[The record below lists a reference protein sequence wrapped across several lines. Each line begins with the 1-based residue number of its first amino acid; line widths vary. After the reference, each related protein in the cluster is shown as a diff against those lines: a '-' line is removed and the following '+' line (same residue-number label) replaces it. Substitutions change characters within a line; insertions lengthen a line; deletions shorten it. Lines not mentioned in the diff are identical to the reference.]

1 MRTSRLRGIAAFL
14 CLFVGI
20 AHAQF
25 DPSKVMIEPESIAR
39 QFPDSATLFSSPG
52 FAAGREDFTTHAQ
65 AASYLEHLAQGSNK
79 VSIETIGRSQQGR
92 SLLLAVLTGQSG
104 FDPRLPTVLVLAQQH
119 GNEPASG
126 EAALELARMLA
137 NEQSQLLERTN
148 VLIIPRTNPD
158 AAEKFIRE
166 SANGL
171 DINRD
176 HLLVRTP
183 EARAIAAVMRRFTPQ
198 VILDLHEFTVAGR
211 WVNKF
216 GAMMRADAMLQ
227 AASVGNLNPL
237 ILSAQQRYLA
247 AARNAL
253 ETAGHRTQAY
263 HTSSA
268 QANDLSVAMGG
279 VNADT
284 GRNIGGLRNAISV
297 LLETRGI
304 GLGRAH
310 FGRRVQSHVL
320 SALAIIRTAGADGP
334 ELIKLQHT
342 AGVATA
348 SQACSGNITVSVRQ
362 TTTQRR
368 LDFLDA
374 RSGEPKEVDVT
385 WRSSDRLEIERDRA
399 RPCGYL
405 IGADQY
411 LAVKRLRELGI
422 DVVTLGAAAAQHT
435 WDIEEYVVQEEGSG
449 ERLDARGAIADNQNR
464 IRLMRVTVRPG
475 KLVPAEGSFYV
486 SMNQALA
493 GLVSAALEP
502 DSQNSFAAN
511 HLLNIDAGRLRRVMR
526 QP

>member
-1 MRTSRLRGIAAFL
+1 
-14 CLFVGI
+14 
-20 AHAQF
+20 
-25 DPSKVMIEPESIAR
+25 
-39 QFPDSATLFSSPG
+39 
-52 FAAGREDFTTHAQ
+52 
-65 AASYLEHLAQGSNK
+65 
-79 VSIETIGRSQQGR
+79 
-92 SLLLAVLTGQSG
+92 
-104 FDPRLPTVLVLAQQH
+104 
-119 GNEPASG
+119 
-126 EAALELARMLA
+126 
-137 NEQSQLLERTN
+137 
-148 VLIIPRTNPD
+148 
-158 AAEKFIRE
+158 
-166 SANGL
+166 
-171 DINRD
+171 
-176 HLLVRTP
+176 
-183 EARAIAAVMRRFTPQ
+183 
-198 VILDLHEFTVAGR
+198 
-211 WVNKF
+211 
-216 GAMMRADAMLQ
+216 
-227 AASVGNLNPL
+227 
-237 ILSAQQRYLA
+237 
-247 AARNAL
+247 
-253 ETAGHRTQAY
+253 
-263 HTSSA
+263 
-268 QANDLSVAMGG
+268 
-279 VNADT
+279 
-284 GRNIGGLRNAISV
+284 
-297 LLETRGI
+297 
-304 GLGRAH
+304 
-310 FGRRVQSHVL
+310 
-320 SALAIIRTAGADGP
+320 
-334 ELIKLQHT
+334 
-342 AGVATA
+342 
-348 SQACSGNITVSVRQ
+348 VRQ